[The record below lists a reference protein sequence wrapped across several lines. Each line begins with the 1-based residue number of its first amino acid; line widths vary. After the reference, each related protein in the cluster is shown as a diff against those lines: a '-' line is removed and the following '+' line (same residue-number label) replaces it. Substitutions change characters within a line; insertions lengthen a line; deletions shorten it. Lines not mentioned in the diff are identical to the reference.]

1 MTKKENFEAVR
12 RIHQIPTRTLE
23 EAYEK
28 PKPSSFQKE
37 RQTLRSISFPT
48 AARSFPLNAD
58 KKSLPDDLEGFS
70 SFIMVQDIADP
81 FLLALGDLV
90 FIVAEIVFPVVR

>member
-1 MTKKENFEAVR
+1 MK
-12 RIHQIPTRTLE
+12 
-23 EAYEK
+23 K